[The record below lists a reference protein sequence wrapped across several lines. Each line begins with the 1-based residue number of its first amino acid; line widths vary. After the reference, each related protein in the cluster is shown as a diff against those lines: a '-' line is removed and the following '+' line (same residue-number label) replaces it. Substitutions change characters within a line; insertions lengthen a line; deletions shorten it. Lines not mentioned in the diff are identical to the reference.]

1 MGLLKTKIRG
11 GLFAVKKV
19 AIYARVSTK
28 DQSVEMQ
35 LADLRKHVAET
46 GGEIVEEYIDEG
58 FSGKNTKRPAYTRMM
73 EDLHRR
79 RWNVLLVW
87 KLDRLA
93 RSVIDL
99 VNILET
105 LRSRGADFVS
115 FRDQHLDTTTPAGML
130 LYHIMASVAQ
140 FERSLTVERV
150 KTGMAHARSKGKAI
164 GRPAMDE
171 TVLERIPGLLAQGL
185 SRRAVARE
193 LKISDTTVRKHIKA
207 NDCNRPCP
215 M

>member
-1 MGLLKTKIRG
+1 ME
-11 GLFAVKKV
+11 KV

-35 LADLRKHVAET
+35 LADLRKHVADT

-73 EDLHRR
+73 DDLHRR

-99 VNILET
+99 VNILEE
-105 LRSRGADFVS
+105 LRSRGAHFVS
-115 FRDQHLDTTTPAGML
+115 FKDRHLDTTTHTGML
-130 LYHIMASVAQ
+130 LYHIMASVAE
-140 FERSLTVERV
+140 FERCLVVERV
-150 KTGMAHARSKGKAI
+150 KSGMAHAKAKGKHV

-185 SRRAVARE
+185 SRRAVARQ
-193 LKISDTTVRKHIKA
+193 LKISDTTVRKHIKEQS
-207 NDCNRPCP
+207 R
-215 M
+215 